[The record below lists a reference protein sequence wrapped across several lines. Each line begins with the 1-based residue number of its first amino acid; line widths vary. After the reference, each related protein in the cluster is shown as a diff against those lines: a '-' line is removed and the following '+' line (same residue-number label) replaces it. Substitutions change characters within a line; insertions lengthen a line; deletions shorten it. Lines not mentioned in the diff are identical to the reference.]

1 MMEEL
6 TISVKIAERPYR
18 LTITKEEEEFVRKA
32 AKQINDRMKD
42 FSDHYAYK
50 DKQDLLAMV
59 SLLFGTKA
67 LKYEALEEKEKSRF
81 SERLA
86 EIDKL
91 LSKAL

>member
-6 TISVKIAERPYR
+6 TISVKIADRPYR

>member
-1 MMEEL
+1 MEEL